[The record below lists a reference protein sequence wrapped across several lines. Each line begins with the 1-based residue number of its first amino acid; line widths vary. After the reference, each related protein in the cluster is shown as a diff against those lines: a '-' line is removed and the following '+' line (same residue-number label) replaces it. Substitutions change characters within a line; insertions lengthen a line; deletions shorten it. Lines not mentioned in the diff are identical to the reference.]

1 MIPQSI
7 KRFIDSF
14 SNLPSIGP
22 RQATRLAFYLASL
35 DKATVDELERAVGG
49 LKNLSRC
56 EKCFFF
62 KEGPAK
68 YCAICSS
75 PERDQKTIA
84 IVEKE
89 TDLLT
94 LEKTGRFKGTYLI
107 LGKLADKGVIETAQ
121 KLRLASLKKRVAS
134 DGGTLHELIIAL
146 NPTSI
151 GDFTADIIKS
161 EFKDLADK
169 ITRLSRGIPTG
180 GEIEFADEATLE
192 SSLEHRT

>member
-1 MIPQSI
+1 MIPNSI
-7 KRFIDSF
+7 KRFIEAF
-14 SNLPSIGP
+14 SNMPSIGP

-49 LKNLSRC
+49 LKNLNRC

-62 KEGPAK
+62 KEGQAK

-75 PERDQKTIA
+75 PERDPKTIA

-94 LEKTGRFKGTYLI
+94 LEKTGRFKGTYLV

-134 DGGTLHELIIAL
+134 DGGALNELIIAL

-151 GDFTADIIKS
+151 GDFTADLIKS
-161 EFKDLADK
+161 EFKDLAAK
-169 ITRLSRGIPTG
+169 ITRLARGIPTG
-180 GEIEFADEATLE
+180 GEIEFADEETLN
-192 SSLEHRT
+192 SAFGGRH

>member
-7 KRFIDSF
+7 KRFIENF

-35 DKATVDELERAVGG
+35 NKATVNELERSIGD

-62 KEGPAK
+62 KEGTAK
-68 YCAICSS
+68 YCSICSS
-75 PERDQKTIA
+75 PDRDRKVLA

-94 LEKTGRFKGTYLI
+94 LEKTGRFKGVYLV
-107 LGKLADKGVIETAQ
+107 LGKLADKGIIETAQ
-121 KLRLASLKKRVAS
+121 KLRLESLKKRL
-134 DGGTLHELIIAL
+134 GQEGKLNELIVAL

-151 GDFTADIIKS
+151 GDFTADLVKG
-161 EFKDLADK
+161 EFKDLALK
-169 ITRLSRGIPTG
+169 ITRLSRGLPTG
-180 GEIEFADEATLE
+180 GEIEFADEETLQ
-192 SSLEHRT
+192 SSFEHRT

>member
-7 KRFIDSF
+7 KRFIENF

-35 DKATVDELERAVGG
+35 DKATVAELENAVGG
-49 LKNLSRC
+49 LRNLNRC
-56 EKCFFF
+56 ERCFFF
-62 KEGPAK
+62 KEGHSPA
-68 YCAICSS
+68 CAICSS
-75 PERDQKTIA
+75 PERDQKTTA

-94 LEKTGRFKGTYLI
+94 LEKTGRFKGTYLV
-107 LGKLADKGVIETAQ
+107 LGKLADKGIIETAQ
-121 KLRLASLKKRVAS
+121 KLRLESLKKRLQKE
-134 DGGTLHELIIAL
+134 GKLNELIIAL
-146 NPTSI
+146 NPSSI
-151 GDFTADIIKS
+151 GDFTADLIQG
-161 EFKDLADK
+161 EFKDLALK

-192 SSLEHRT
+192 SSFEHRT

>member
-1 MIPQSI
+1 MIPNSI
-7 KRFIDSF
+7 KRFIEAF
-14 SNLPSIGP
+14 SNMPSIGP

-35 DKATVDELERAVGG
+35 DKATIDELEKAVGG

-62 KEGPAK
+62 KEGTAK

-94 LEKTGRFKGTYLI
+94 LEKTGHFQGTYFI
-107 LGKLADKGVIETAQ
+107 LGKLANKGVLETAQ
-121 KLRLASLKKRVAS
+121 KLRLASLKRRIQTESGK
-134 DGGTLHELIIAL
+134 LHELIIAL
-146 NPTSI
+146 NPTAI
-151 GDFTADIIKS
+151 GDFTADLIKS
-161 EFKDLADK
+161 EFKDLAVK